1 MASWRATKGGFEG
14 FEGEWSRAFFK
25 NKVPG
30 RSSGP
35 TTSLMEMMVDETV
48 DGVVGVLVD
57 EQMVNIEV
65 DVMVI
70 GEGEPEKYLYGSKGP
85 LAPHLVA
92 KSFGRTII

>member
-70 GEGEPEKYLYGSKGP
+70 GEGGAGKVPLRLKGSFSP
-85 LAPHLVA
+85 SPC
-92 KSFGRTII
+92 R